1 MTPGAWLFLL
11 ALFVLLFP
19 LWYALIVATIKV
31 SIANPVGALLAVVI
45 YGGPVLGGFLVGRS
59 FRNEYLRRRAESRA
73 RDEEI
78 AAIRAELDELRRSS
92 RAHR

>member
-1 MTPGAWLFLL
+1 MPPGAWIFLL
-11 ALFVLLFP
+11 ALVVLFSP

-31 SIANPVGALLAVVI
+31 SIANPVGGLLAAVI
-45 YGGPVLGGFLVGRS
+45 YGGPVLGGFFIGRS

-78 AAIRAELDELRRSS
+78 AAIRAELDELRRTS